1 MNDRKSNKSRP
12 SLSTLIL
19 IGLASGVAVGL
30 FFGEMVSG
38 LKLVGR
44 AYIVTFLLATLL
56 LTFWILPVLVF
67 DGVNFKNPEVRLPS
81 VILEKWIVVRA

>member
-1 MNDRKSNKSRP
+1 
-12 SLSTLIL
+12 
-19 IGLASGVAVGL
+19 VGL

-56 LTFWILPVLVF
+56 LTFWILPVLVIY
-67 DGVNFKNPEVRLPS
+67 GVNFKNPEVRLPS
-81 VILEKWIVVRA
+81 VILEKWVVVRA